1 MCIGDCLTLLL
12 HNWSSHFPSL
22 SFYSTLHL
30 PLSLRSR
37 LTSYSE
43 WIWHSHYL
51 EKTNPKSPLFL
62 GEKKNYLDFSPSI
75 PFRIQFSHKSP
86 PSILLPSPFNFNV
99 LQNHKLLL
107 GHIHVFSFHSCLQNA
122 TPCAQASFCTSIT
135 PLPLFP
141 TPTLI
146 TLSFLSNNFL
156 LLSYWD
162 SVNLPPPLLL
172 CYHNSVFRIL
182 YVKAT

>member
-1 MCIGDCLTLLL
+1 MCIGACLTLLL

-22 SFYSTLHL
+22 SFYCTLHL

-62 GEKKNYLDFSPSI
+62 REKKKLISIFPLPSDSE
-75 PFRIQFSHKSP
+75 FNSHTRTTL
-86 PSILLPSPFNFNV
+86 PSLQLPSPFHFNI

-107 GHIHVFSFHSCLQNA
+107 RHIHIFSFHSCLQNA

-146 TLSFLSNNFL
+146 TLSFLSNNVL
-156 LLSYWD
+156 LLSYWN
-162 SVNLPPPLLL
+162 SANFPPPL
-172 CYHNSVFRIL
+172 
-182 YVKAT
+182 